1 MGRTR
6 VPASARVQRLE
17 SEIARLRKAVDSME
31 RSLARHEGRIRELTK
46 SAEAVRK
53 RHAVVAEALQL
64 SEPPRKG
71 DRGVVR
77 DLQEN
82 VLRLEEYLL
91 KTADRIE
98 SILTAL
104 KQHRE
109 FLTSVNKR
117 LLNSGTKDRIRLELD
132 VMKNTLSI
140 LALNGVDLDAALVKE
155 IEKLRASVGK
165 SEDLTELEKAK
176 ADLDRKFDGE
186 LKKFDLDAIWSKK
199 KDIAGYV

>member
-1 MGRTR
+1 M
-6 VPASARVQRLE
+6 PASARVQRLE

-46 SAEAVRK
+46 SSEAVRK

>member
-1 MGRTR
+1 
-6 VPASARVQRLE
+6 VPASARIQGLE

>member
-1 MGRTR
+1 
-6 VPASARVQRLE
+6 
-17 SEIARLRKAVDSME
+17 VDSME

>member
-1 MGRTR
+1 M
-6 VPASARVQRLE
+6 PASARVQRLE

>member
-1 MGRTR
+1 
-6 VPASARVQRLE
+6 
-17 SEIARLRKAVDSME
+17 ME
-31 RSLARHEGRIRELTK
+31 RCAARHEVRIRELTK
-46 SAEAVRK
+46 SSEAVRK

-117 LLNSGTKDRIRLELD
+117 LLNSGTKARRRLH
-132 VMKNTLSI
+132 I
-140 LALNGVDLDAALVKE
+140 AALQ
-155 IEKLRASVGK
+155 
-165 SEDLTELEKAK
+165 
-176 ADLDRKFDGE
+176 
-186 LKKFDLDAIWSKK
+186 
-199 KDIAGYV
+199 

>member
-6 VPASARVQRLE
+6 EPATDRLRDLE
-17 SEIARLRKAVDSME
+17 SEIRRLRKTVVSLE
-31 RSLARHEGRIRELTK
+31 RVLARHEDRIRDLAK
-46 SAEAVRK
+46 SSEAVRK

-64 SEPPRKG
+64 SDPPRKG

-109 FLTSVNKR
+109 FLVSVNKR
-117 LLNSGTKDRIRLELD
+117 VLNSGTKDRIRLELD

-140 LALNGVDLDAALVKE
+140 LALNGVDLDTALVKE

-165 SEDLTELEKAK
+165 SEDLTGLEKAK

-186 LKKFDLDAIWSKK
+186 LKKFDLDAIWSRK

>member
-1 MGRTR
+1 M
-6 VPASARVQRLE
+6 PASARIQGLE

>member
-1 MGRTR
+1 MGRTG

-82 VLRLEEYLL
+82 VLRLEEDLPER
-91 KTADRIE
+91 ADR
-98 SILTAL
+98 
-104 KQHRE
+104 
-109 FLTSVNKR
+109 
-117 LLNSGTKDRIRLELD
+117 
-132 VMKNTLSI
+132 
-140 LALNGVDLDAALVKE
+140 
-155 IEKLRASVGK
+155 VG
-165 SEDLTELEKAK
+165 E
-176 ADLDRKFDGE
+176 
-186 LKKFDLDAIWSKK
+186 
-199 KDIAGYV
+199 